1 MSDPDTHGGPLE
13 PEDVEQRL
21 EQLAGWERA
30 GQGIRKRYKFR
41 SFPEAVAFVTRVA
54 FLAEAANHHPDI
66 TINYNRVTLALITH
80 SENALT
86 EKDFNL
92 ATQIERLTAR

>member
-1 MSDPDTHGGPLE
+1 MPKLS
-13 PEDVEQRL
+13 PEEIESRL
-21 EQLAGWERA
+21 AQLPGWTRA

-41 SFPEAVAFVTRVA
+41 TFPEAVAFVTRVA
-54 FLAEAANHHPDI
+54 FLSEAANHHPDI

-86 EKDFNL
+86 EKDFGL
-92 ATQIERLTAR
+92 AAQIERLSPA

>member
-1 MSDPDTHGGPLE
+1 MPKLS
-13 PEDVEQRL
+13 PEEIETR
-21 EQLAGWERA
+21 LAGLPGWGRA

-41 SFPEAVAFVTRVA
+41 TFPEAVAFVTRVA
-54 FLAEAANHHPDI
+54 FLAEAADHHPDI
-66 TINYNRVTLALITH
+66 AINYNRVTLALITH

-92 ATQIERLTAR
+92 ATQIERLLPA

>member
-1 MSDPDTHGGPLE
+1 MPKLS
-13 PEDVEQRL
+13 PEEIEARL
-21 EQLAGWERA
+21 ALLPGWRRA

-41 SFPEAVAFVTRVA
+41 TFPEAIAFVTRVA

-66 TINYNRVTLALITH
+66 TVNYNRVTLALITH

-86 EKDFNL
+86 EKDFHL
-92 ATQIERLTAR
+92 AAQIEKMMGAAW

>member
-1 MSDPDTHGGPLE
+1 MPKLS
-13 PEDVEQRL
+13 PEEIESRL
-21 EQLAGWERA
+21 AELPGWTRA

-41 SFPEAVAFVTRVA
+41 TFPEAVAFVTRVA
-54 FLAEAANHHPDI
+54 FLSEAANHHPDI

-86 EKDFNL
+86 EKDFGL
-92 ATQIERLTAR
+92 AAQIERL

>member
-1 MSDPDTHGGPLE
+1 MPKLS
-13 PEDVEQRL
+13 PEEVEARL
-21 EQLAGWERA
+21 AELPGWQRA

-41 SFPEAVAFVTRVA
+41 TFPEAVAFVTRVA
-54 FLAEAANHHPDI
+54 FLAEAADHHPDI
-66 TINYNRVTLALITH
+66 AINYNRVTLALITH

-92 ATQIERLTAR
+92 AAQVERLAPS

>member
-1 MSDPDTHGGPLE
+1 MPKLS
-13 PEDVEQRL
+13 PEEIESRL
-21 EQLAGWERA
+21 AELPGWTRA

-41 SFPEAVAFVTRVA
+41 TFPEAVAFVTRVA
-54 FLAEAANHHPDI
+54 FLSEAANHHPDI

-86 EKDFNL
+86 EKDFGL
-92 ATQIERLTAR
+92 AAQIERLSPA

>member
-1 MSDPDTHGGPLE
+1 MR
-13 PEDVEQRL
+13 RL
-21 EQLAGWERA
+21 AVLAGWERA
-30 GQGIRKRYKFR
+30 GQGIRKRYKVR
-41 SFPEAVAFVTRVA
+41 NFPEAIAFVTRVA

-92 ATQIERLTAR
+92 ATQIEKLTAP

>member
-1 MSDPDTHGGPLE
+1 MEVGPLQ
-13 PEDVEQRL
+13 PEEIEQRL
-21 EQLAGWERA
+21 AGLAGWERA

-41 SFPEAVAFVTRVA
+41 SFPEAIAFVTRVA

-66 TINYNRVTLALITH
+66 TVNYNRVTLALITH
-80 SENALT
+80 SKNALT

-92 ATQIERLTAR
+92 ATQIEKLIAQ